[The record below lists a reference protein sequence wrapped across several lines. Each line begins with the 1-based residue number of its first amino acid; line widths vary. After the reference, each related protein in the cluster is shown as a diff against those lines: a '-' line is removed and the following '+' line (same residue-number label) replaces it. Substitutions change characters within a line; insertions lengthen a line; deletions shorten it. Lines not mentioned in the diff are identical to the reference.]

1 MEKPIKAPV
10 KKTSAQSK
18 KSSQTAA
25 KEPAK
30 KKPDNPIKG
39 IIKSALMLLAES
51 GGYLKNKSVT
61 IGLPPELKGWADA
74 LRAIGFG
81 KQIDEMMESVNRAAT
96 EAVDEAMDTIIDAMS
111 EISIEDMGKLLFGPE
126 DVGAKYIE
134 SKTRKKL
141 SKQFA
146 PIIKKTMNAIGMM
159 KLFDKLVAA
168 YNAIPLMPNIKFDM
182 QAYANECALDGVF
195 VMIAEEERKI
205 RRDPFA
211 TMSKLMGG
219 LVSLGGKG

>member
-1 MEKPIKAPV
+1 MEKPKKAPV
-10 KKTSAQSK
+10 KKPSAQSK
-18 KSSQTAA
+18 KNSHTEV

-30 KKPDNPIKG
+30 KKPDNPIRS
-39 IIKSALMLLAES
+39 IIKSALLFLAES

-61 IGLPPELKGWADA
+61 IGLPPELAGWADT

-81 KQIDEMMESVNRAAT
+81 RQIDEMMESVNRAAT
-96 EAVDEAMDTIIDAMS
+96 GAVDEAMDTIIDAMS

-126 DVGAKYIE
+126 DAGAKYLE

-146 PIIKKTMNAIGMM
+146 PIIKKTMNEIGIM

-168 YNAIPLMPNIKFDM
+168 YNAIPLMPNIKFDL
-182 QAYANECALDGVF
+182 QAYANERALDGIY

-211 TMSKLMGG
+211 LMSKLMGG
-219 LVSLGGKG
+219 KS